1 MLSGIGPA
9 NELARHGVDVVHAN
23 DQVGANY
30 QDHVGVPVTRQLQ
43 GISGLHGQDQGV
55 AAIKHGLEFLMARRG
70 LLTSNLLD
78 AGACVDTDGDGR
90 QMSV

>member
-9 NELARHGVDVVHAN
+9 NELERHGVDVVHAN

-30 QDHVGVPVTRQLQ
+30 SRSRRGTHVTRQLQ

-55 AAIKHGLEFLMARRG
+55 AAIKHGLEF
-70 LLTSNLLD
+70 
-78 AGACVDTDGDGR
+78 
-90 QMSV
+90 